1 MRTRLRGSGL
11 PTSSPAQEG
20 EFCVRDEPGEVRR
33 PEGSLRCYKY
43 LHPGR
48 EARLSQH
55 PGRALM
61 GRGGS
66 QLDGVPSS
74 LRLPRLGMKTVTD
87 VYVCARGDRRIAG
100 SQGLP
105 LRGRLPR
112 VPNPSE
118 PATLGP
124 GWLQQGGRGR
134 GPRQAL
140 AEQGC
145 PQLLGSSSRGAG
157 ARLGHV

>member
-1 MRTRLRGSGL
+1 
-11 PTSSPAQEG
+11 
-20 EFCVRDEPGEVRR
+20 
-33 PEGSLRCYKY
+33 
-43 LHPGR
+43 
-48 EARLSQH
+48 
-55 PGRALM
+55 
-61 GRGGS
+61 
-66 QLDGVPSS
+66 
-74 LRLPRLGMKTVTD
+74 MKTVTD
-87 VYVCARGDRRIAG
+87 VYVYARGDRRIAG

-140 AEQGC
+140 AEKGC
-145 PQLLGSSSRGAG
+145 PQLLGRSSRGAG